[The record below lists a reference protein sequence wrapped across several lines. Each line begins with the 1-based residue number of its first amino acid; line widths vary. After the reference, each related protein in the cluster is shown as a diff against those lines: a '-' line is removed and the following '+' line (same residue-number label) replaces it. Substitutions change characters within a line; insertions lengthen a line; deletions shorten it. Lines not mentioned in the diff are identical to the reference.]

1 MMSITPSTAKASA
14 CPRDPADNTTAVYV
28 SECCSSGEDPG
39 HFYKGGREQTTS
51 YLESL
56 NISGKMHYLGKK
68 KKQSRKVEVWGDLS

>member
-28 SECCSSGEDPG
+28 SECCTSGEDPG
-39 HFYKGGREQTTS
+39 HFLQRGGGQTTS

-68 KKQSRKVEVWGDLS
+68 KKQSRKVVVWGALS

>member
-39 HFYKGGREQTTS
+39 HFFQRGEGAN
-51 YLESL
+51 
-56 NISGKMHYLGKK
+56 NIIF
-68 KKQSRKVEVWGDLS
+68 RKFKHIWKNALSW

>member
-39 HFYKGGREQTTS
+39 HFLHKWGGS
-51 YLESL
+51 
-56 NISGKMHYLGKK
+56 
-68 KKQSRKVEVWGDLS
+68 KQHHI